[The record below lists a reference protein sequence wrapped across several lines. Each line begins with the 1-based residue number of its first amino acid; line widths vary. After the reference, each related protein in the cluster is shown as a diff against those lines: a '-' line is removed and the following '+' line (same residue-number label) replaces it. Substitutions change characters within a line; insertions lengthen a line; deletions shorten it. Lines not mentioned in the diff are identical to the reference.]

1 MFAELLTE
9 QDDRIAAFLILYDA
23 INKALI
29 NQDRERIRRL
39 EVKVDHAW
47 ETFADDK
54 RELILEKLV
63 KDGQFSP
70 AALEMVRI
78 FKGKIL
84 TVRG

>member
-9 QDDRIAAFLILYDA
+9 QDDQIAAFLVLYDA
-23 INKALI
+23 FGKALI
-29 NQDRERIRRL
+29 SKDTMRIRRL
-39 EVKVDHAW
+39 EVKIDRAW
-47 ETFADDK
+47 ETFPDDK

-63 KDGQFSP
+63 KDGVFAL

-84 TVRG
+84 SVRG